1 MGQNAAMGGRKKRI
15 VVVGA
20 GVMGLATAAS
30 LAQSGAAVSVLE
42 QFEVGHT
49 HGSSHGSARI
59 FRISYPQAS
68 WVRLARE
75 SLPLWRELEG
85 KAGGELLRTTG
96 SLDLGSDLP
105 HAGALDECGE
115 AYEQLDAPETLRR
128 FGLDSPSVYQR
139 DGGVV
144 LADRALA
151 ALRDGA
157 VVAGA
162 RLQEGTRVTDL
173 EEIDA
178 DTVVVTAGAWAPK
191 LGIDLPVRVTRET
204 VSYFDVGRESLSIV
218 DWSGEQVVYALST
231 PEGRLKVGIHH
242 AGTDTDP
249 DDEGVPD
256 PDRVRAAT
264 EWVAERFGPAEPAY
278 SETCLY
284 TTTPDESFILE
295 RRGRYVIGSACS
307 GHGFK
312 FAPAIGRRLAR
323 LALDG

>member
-1 MGQNAAMGGRKKRI
+1 MAGRKKET

-20 GVMGLATAAS
+20 GVAGLATAWA
-30 LAQSGAAVSVLE
+30 LAQRGASVTVLE
-42 QFEVGHT
+42 QFEVGHAR
-49 HGSSHGSARI
+49 GSSHGSARI
-59 FRISYPQAS
+59 FRLSYPEAK
-68 WVRLARE
+68 WVRLAHE
-75 SLPLWRELEG
+75 SLALWRELEG
-85 KAGGELLRTTG
+85 RMGGELLRTTG
-96 SLDLGSDLP
+96 SLDLGPDLP
-105 HAGALDECGE
+105 HPGALDECGVP
-115 AYEQLDAPETLRR
+115 YEQLDAPETLRR
-128 FGLDSPSVYQR
+128 FGVGAPGVYQR

-151 ALRDGA
+151 AFRDGA
-157 VVAGA
+157 VEAGA
-162 RLQEGTRVTDL
+162 RLQEGVRVSDL
-173 EEIDA
+173 DEVDG

-191 LGIDLPVRVTRET
+191 LGLDLPVRVTRET

-218 DWSGEQVVYALST
+218 DWSGDHVVYALST
-231 PEGRLKVGIHH
+231 PEGRLKVGVHH

-249 DDEGVPD
+249 DEEGVPD
-256 PDRVRAAT
+256 PVRVRAASA
-264 EWVAERFGPAEPAY
+264 WVAERFGPAEPAY